1 MKVTRGR
8 GAGKHTYNQLTIV
21 STCVWKCKWKR
32 EACLVWW
39 ELLLLHLFKNVTSKY
54 LCKCLHICLL
64 HSFLHS
70 ALLQD
75 DAGEANHPP
84 GHGVCCEYD
93 CSNYCIGV
101 IRDFGCDVDHFQL
114 NVFFSFLFRTVNIST
129 PWSGFWSTTQ
139 QTWTWGSLLMKSC
152 LDRSAERP
160 CFLSQH
166 LICDAALCL
175 SDWCFISYT
184 TTCSD
189 SPAWPETRWLRDCR
203 HQWKQGWIHPV
214 RKMLLLCFVFLS
226 VCVNAVWCWHAV
238 LWLTA
243 WWFSGGLWTE
253 YRSRWLPSRR

>member
-1 MKVTRGR
+1 M
-8 GAGKHTYNQLTIV
+8 
-21 STCVWKCKWKR
+21 S
-32 EACLVWW
+32 
-39 ELLLLHLFKNVTSKY
+39 
-54 LCKCLHICLL
+54 
-64 HSFLHS
+64 
-70 ALLQD
+70 
-75 DAGEANHPP
+75 
-84 GHGVCCEYD
+84 
-93 CSNYCIGV
+93 
-101 IRDFGCDVDHFQL
+101 
-114 NVFFSFLFRTVNIST
+114 SFLFF
-129 PWSGFWSTTQ
+129 SGRWIFQLPEVDFGARPNRLGHEVHYRWRAV
-139 QTWTWGSLLMKSC
+139 WTGLLNV
-152 LDRSAERP
+152 LV
-160 CFLSQH
+160 FNFN

-189 SPAWPETRWLRDCR
+189 SPAWPETRWLRDCG